1 MFIKVF
7 KGDLGAIRALRDESG
22 EPWFVAND
30 ICKILGYS
38 NPRDAVAKHIDDEDK
53 RVSQIATPSG
63 SQKTIVINES
73 GLYSLILKSKLPQAK
88 KFKRWVTSEVLPA
101 IRKYGGYLTP
111 EKIKEI
117 IANPDTVIELATQLK
132 QLQEKVTILTH
143 TKKLYTATEIAKE
156 LGFRSAIE
164 LNKKLEELG
173 IQYKVNGTWVL
184 KADYAN
190 LGYED
195 IKQEVMDNGKVI
207 YHRKWTQLGR
217 EFLLDL
223 FNSQDKAS

>member
-73 GLYSLILKSKLPQAK
+73 GLFSLVLKSKLSQAK

-132 QLQEKVTILTH
+132 QLQEKLTILTH

>member
-63 SQKTIVINES
+63 TQKTIVINES
-73 GLYSLILKSKLPQAK
+73 GLFSLVLRSNKPEAK
-88 KFKRWVTSEVLPA
+88 KFKRWVTAEVLPA
-101 IRKYGGYLTP
+101 IRRYGGYLTP
-111 EKIKEI
+111 DKIKEI
-117 IANPDTVIELATQLK
+117 IANPDTIIELATQLK
-132 QLQEKVTILTH
+132 NLQEKVTILTH

-184 KADYAN
+184 KADYAD
-190 LGYED
+190 LGYVN
-195 IKQEVMDNGKVI
+195 IKQEVKDNGKVI

-223 FNSQDKAS
+223 FNSQNKAS

>member
-73 GLYSLILKSKLPQAK
+73 GLFSLVLKSKLPQAK